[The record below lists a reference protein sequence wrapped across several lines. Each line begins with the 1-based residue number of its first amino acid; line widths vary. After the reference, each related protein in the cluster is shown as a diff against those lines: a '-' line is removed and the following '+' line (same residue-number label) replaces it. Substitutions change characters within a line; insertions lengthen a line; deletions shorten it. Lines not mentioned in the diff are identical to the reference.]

1 MTKKLKP
8 IPNFKS
14 EREEREF
21 WQKADSTEYLDWSKA
36 ERVSFPNLELTSKPV
51 TIRLPQSMIDRLKI
65 KAHKRDMPYQ
75 TMIKD
80 ILFRGLAKT

>member
-1 MTKKLKP
+1 MLKKLKN
-8 IPNFKS
+8 IPKFKT
-14 EREEREF
+14 EEEERLF

-36 ERVSFPNLELTSKPV
+36 ERVSFPNLKLTSKPI

-65 KAHKRDMPYQ
+65 EAHKRDMPYQ

-80 ILFRGLAKT
+80 ILFRGLAKA